1 VQSGSDRILAAMKR
15 GHTALEYKSK
25 IRRLRKIRPNISI
38 SSDFIIGFP
47 GETEAD
53 FAATMKL
60 IEDIGFDS
68 SFSFVYS
75 ARPGTPAAE
84 LPDHTDEDTK
94 KQRLQILQAR
104 IIQQA
109 AAISRRMVGT
119 TQRILVTGVSKK
131 DPGQLQG
138 RTENN
143 RAVNFSAADQALI
156 GQFVDVQIVA
166 ALPNSLRGK
175 VFDG

>member
-1 VQSGSDRILAAMKR
+1 V
-15 GHTALEYKSK
+15 EYKSK
-25 IRRLRKIRPNISI
+25 IRRLRAIRPNISI

-47 GETEAD
+47 GETEDD

-60 IEDIGFDS
+60 IETIGFDS
-68 SFSFVYS
+68 SFSFIYS

-84 LPDHTDEDTK
+84 LPDNTDEDTK

-104 IIQQA
+104 ILQQA
-109 AAISRRMVGT
+109 AEIGRRMVGT
-119 TQRILVTGVSKK
+119 TQRILVTGLSKK

-143 RAVNFSAADQALI
+143 RAVNFSATDLSLI
-156 GQFVDVQIVA
+156 GCFVDVEIVD
-166 ALPNSLRGK
+166 ALPNSLRG
-175 VFDG
+175 VIFDG